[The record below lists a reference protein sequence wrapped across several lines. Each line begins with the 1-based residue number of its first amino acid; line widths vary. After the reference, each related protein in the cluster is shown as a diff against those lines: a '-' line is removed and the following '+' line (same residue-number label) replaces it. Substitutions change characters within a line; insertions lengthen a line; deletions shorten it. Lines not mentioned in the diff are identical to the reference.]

1 MREGWGGVIRDGRYL
16 RTGLRV
22 TIEDIRADLVSS
34 PGVVDRLAQI
44 GRDAAPL
51 RDPNVLAVYDLVDDG
66 TGRYRLVAEWSEA
79 PTLAQRLRH
88 GEVSAE
94 QGVAIVDDV
103 LAGLVA
109 LHGAGVFHG
118 HVGPDTVV
126 VEAGGRARLAEL
138 AVCAAAAPSGAGPA
152 TDVRDAASLGL
163 HLLRNAG
170 GRLDAL
176 RRVLDGAVAAGS
188 GDAARLRE
196 DVAAAAV
203 AALGAGW
210 RDRVAAPLAR
220 RGSRRRPRVRI
231 VALLALAAVGAGVAA
246 GLLFIGNHSGGP
258 TSPGALV
265 IGTDASLS
273 VNPAKGGCNTTFVF
287 VGRGSLSGAG
297 RLVYRW
303 EQSDGAVT
311 SDTSLPIGPAEGA
324 FQLTQ
329 AWRLQ
334 GSQTVNGSMTLHI
347 VKPIDRRIAQ
357 TFRYV
362 CP

>member
-1 MREGWGGVIRDGRYL
+1 VRRR
-16 RTGLRV
+16 RT
-22 TIEDIRADLVSS
+22 E
-34 PGVVDRLAQI
+34 
-44 GRDAAPL
+44 
-51 RDPNVLAVYDLVDDG
+51 
-66 TGRYRLVAEWSEA
+66 
-79 PTLAQRLRH
+79 
-88 GEVSAE
+88 
-94 QGVAIVDDV
+94 
-103 LAGLVA
+103 
-109 LHGAGVFHG
+109 
-118 HVGPDTVV
+118 
-126 VEAGGRARLAEL
+126 
-138 AVCAAAAPSGAGPA
+138 
-152 TDVRDAASLGL
+152 RDAASLGL